1 MVPISAPRPYVIE
14 HWKLTISQD
23 VSWGWP
29 IWPVTYLE
37 LPRHWKMLFFQVTGK
52 NATCGFLNISKMD
65 HVIETSGKPSSPSVK
80 RRGISIL
87 VKLYSWYIRSVGSCK
102 SLPGPT
108 DQSGLDEWSF
118 CLSVELIWS
127 QVFEGPYYLQAPTCP
142 NKKKINPG
150 HLFDLS
156 KNRTYITPE
165 HFGTTL
171 WFAKGLLYWNCESWP
186 PWGNIK
192 DWEWL
197 QIGDPEAWF
206 FN

>member
-1 MVPISAPRPYVIE
+1 MFLEGGLSGLSHTWNSPDTGKCFSFKSLERMQHVDFWTYPRWTTWLKPVENHPALLSSGGGSPSWSSCIRGTSGQSAPASRSQVRPTKADWMNEAFVC
-14 HWKLTISQD
+14 
-23 VSWGWP
+23 
-29 IWPVTYLE
+29 
-37 LPRHWKMLFFQVTGK
+37 R
-52 NATCGFLNISKMD
+52 LNSF
-65 HVIETSGKPSSPSVK
+65 EA
-80 RRGISIL
+80 
-87 VKLYSWYIRSVGSCK
+87 K
-102 SLPGPT
+102 SLKAPT
-108 DQSGLDEWSF
+108 I
-118 CLSVELIWS
+118 CK
-127 QVFEGPYYLQAPTCP
+127 PPTCP

-150 HLFDLS
+150 HLLDLS